1 MNADGSM
8 IYFSEQTDYLTSN
21 GGALNRDDV
30 LLSTSDLDGNGL
42 NDIILTDGIRVHTYY
57 NLDQDNWQMDI
68 IATDIHGSNGG
79 FLNADGSMIYFSE
92 QTDYLT
98 YNGGAL
104 NRDDVLLS
112 TSDLDGNGL
121 NDIILTDGIRVHTYY
136 NLGQDN
142 WQMDV
147 IATGIHGS
155 NGGFMNADGS
165 ITYFSEQTD
174 YLTYN
179 GGALNRDDVLL
190 STSDLDGNGLND
202 IILTDGIR
210 VHAYYNL
217 DQDNWQMDIIATDIH
232 GSNGGFMNAD
242 GSMIYFSEQTDYLTS
257 NGGALNR
264 DDVLLSTS
272 DLDGNGLNDIILTD
286 GIRVHAYY
294 NLDQD
299 NWQMDIIATDIH
311 GSNGGFMNA
320 DGSMIYFSEQTD
332 YLTSNGGALNRD
344 DVLLSTS
351 DLDGNGLNDII
362 LTDGIRVTS

>member
-1 MNADGSM
+1 MWPPNLDQDNWQMDIIATDIHGSNGGFMNADGSM

-42 NDIILTDGIRVHTYY
+42 
-57 NLDQDNWQMDI
+57 
-68 IATDIHGSNGG
+68 S
-79 FLNADGSMIYFSE
+79 
-92 QTDYLT
+92 
-98 YNGGAL
+98 
-104 NRDDVLLS
+104 
-112 TSDLDGNGL
+112 
-121 NDIILTDGIRVHTYY
+121 
-136 NLGQDN
+136 
-142 WQMDV
+142 
-147 IATGIHGS
+147 
-155 NGGFMNADGS
+155 
-165 ITYFSEQTD
+165 
-174 YLTYN
+174 
-179 GGALNRDDVLL
+179 
-190 STSDLDGNGLND
+190 D

-294 NLDQD
+294 NLGNNTPQITSLSNTYIEENTSTDT
-299 NWQMDIIATDIH
+299 IIYDADATDPDGDALTYSVTGTDASYVEIDEDD
-311 GSNGGFMNA
+311 GEVRLLNPADYETKDSYTFDITVSDGELSDTQTVTVNVTDVDEVPNDPPEIDGRGFIMLN
-320 DGSMIYFSEQTD
+320 EN
-332 YLTSNGGALNRD
+332 TSSD
-344 DVLLSTS
+344 TVLSTYTA
-351 DLDGNGLNDII
+351 
-362 LTDGIRVTS
+362 TDPMMIP